1 MPAVVLPK
9 SVKQGVDP
17 ETTYENKVL
26 IGDGSFGEVFKASL
40 KKNGQIVAVKI
51 INIQCDSELESFQT
65 EISILLSCD
74 HPNIVKLYDSY
85 YWKNSLY
92 LIMEYCDGG
101 AVDSIYTELN
111 SSLDEKQIQA
121 CVYQCLKAL
130 DYLHNSV
137 NVFHRD
143 IKAGNILLTK
153 NGQVK
158 LADFGVSAQNSKPH
172 QLRDTF
178 IGTPYWM
185 APEVI
190 LCENIRDK
198 PYDHKCDIWSLGIT
212 CIEMAEMNPPL
223 HDLHPIKVLYSIPK
237 SDPPTLADSCLWSN
251 EFKDFVTLALM
262 KDPAARPSVKEL
274 LAHPFV
280 TGCSEE
286 ESMNVMAGLVDEFL
300 NIQYEEEDEENIS
313 DGQEELKEFDSSV
326 PVKHKTIIKTTYKR
340 NMDGSRQRVTRRV
353 DEETQKANNRVK
365 AFRQQQIAALKAL
378 NRENERKRLDIKH
391 SKALEELLSSHKASL
406 EALERKYQAD
416 EAQKFRQNERELLK
430 LHEALCKNYR
440 AQALELETIRKKEFK
455 LFKEKQQHDYK
466 EEAKHLK
473 SDLKNCSKL
482 EKKEQQ
488 AFLEMRHTSKAEKED
503 REYANNL
510 RYQHLLKLHKSELQ
524 NLKEY
529 LSLKDTLAN
538 SFGRLRLDN
547 ISELAVN
554 EKKFL
559 REEHELKTF
568 QLVQMQLL
576 ESKRQEIRHQKEM
589 EMMDALCQKRITETK
604 RAQKVRKAAFP
615 IQQKKKISRSS
626 KSIFT
631 TKRK

>member
-1 MPAVVLPK
+1 
-9 SVKQGVDP
+9 
-17 ETTYENKVL
+17 
-26 IGDGSFGEVFKASL
+26 
-40 KKNGQIVAVKI
+40 
-51 INIQCDSELESFQT
+51 
-65 EISILLSCD
+65 
-74 HPNIVKLYDSY
+74 
-85 YWKNSLY
+85 
-92 LIMEYCDGG
+92 
-101 AVDSIYTELN
+101 
-111 SSLDEKQIQA
+111 
-121 CVYQCLKAL
+121 
-130 DYLHNSV
+130 
-137 NVFHRD
+137 
-143 IKAGNILLTK
+143 
-153 NGQVK
+153 
-158 LADFGVSAQNSKPH
+158 
-172 QLRDTF
+172 
-178 IGTPYWM
+178 M

-615 IQQKKKISRSS
+615 IQQKKKSREAQKAFLLLKENELKRLKEAHRQLRDESGKKIVERKAMKKIHEEEEKYYIMEMEEKFRAEEMAQRNSEIEELLKSFKRDLESIEALNIEEINELKEQHREKEVLLRESHRIQKEQMADTHNIEFNNLLSAQESRFKLIVDDIEKKAKERQKEAKKIEEDLLRNQENAIRSFSS
-626 KSIFT
+626 EGNLLTLRSVCSFT
-631 TKRK
+631 LDTK